1 MKIVRK
7 IFYLMFLYSALGFT
21 ACSDE
26 EKKIDWNGVEITNT
40 ELKNVLQQKGFTFN
54 AAGNLVQDNKVKNTT
69 KLDLSNCNLSD
80 VSGLNAFS
88 NLKEVNLSHN
98 KFQKSFD
105 FSKLPLSVTGVDLTG
120 NEIYEY
126 PGLVNIVTEENGDEK
141 VTVLYN
147 LRKLYLPE
155 SAKYNCVELPTFY
168 SKNSGVDMQMEDK
181 LGNLLAY
188 TTLREVP
195 DEKLRTYLKET
206 FPSMFEG
213 NVINIAKRMIKEAS
227 NNIVINQWLNNE
239 DIEGVEYIIMNP
251 SYKGGAIALRVKE
264 AATLPY
270 LKIPSYIY
278 KVILS
283 KVTTNY
289 VNFTEATNICLLYWD
304 NDKNITQIDLSKSIL
319 GQRGYKNEFNGSDT
333 PSDINIH
340 DCSNLEKISLPA
352 KAEYL
357 GNLVLYNLPLLGDEL
372 NLSQYKDMMQLQ
384 LGRLPKI
391 RQIVY
396 FTPDG
401 TVRDKMNSKM
411 FFGISTDVYEQHKK
425 ETKAFLDTYHGQFTQ
440 SYFFPDTGLN
450 TYTWKNDY
458 K

>member
-141 VTVLYN
+141 VTILYN

-181 LGNLLAY
+181 SGNLLAY

-289 VNFTEATNICLLYWD
+289 VNFTEATNISKADLTRTVWRAKFFFSFSPIFPPLTLLSPFVTLSHGVD
-304 NDKNITQIDLSKSIL
+304 SLGVDVITKFRDRRRRQHLHVMFSSLSIICYPAAASVH
-319 GQRGYKNEFNGSDT
+319 RGS
-333 PSDINIH
+333 
-340 DCSNLEKISLPA
+340 
-352 KAEYL
+352 YL
-357 GNLVLYNLPLLGDEL
+357 Y
-372 NLSQYKDMMQLQ
+372 YLQ
-384 LGRLPKI
+384 
-391 RQIVY
+391 
-396 FTPDG
+396 
-401 TVRDKMNSKM
+401 
-411 FFGISTDVYEQHKK
+411 
-425 ETKAFLDTYHGQFTQ
+425 
-440 SYFFPDTGLN
+440 
-450 TYTWKNDY
+450 
-458 K
+458 